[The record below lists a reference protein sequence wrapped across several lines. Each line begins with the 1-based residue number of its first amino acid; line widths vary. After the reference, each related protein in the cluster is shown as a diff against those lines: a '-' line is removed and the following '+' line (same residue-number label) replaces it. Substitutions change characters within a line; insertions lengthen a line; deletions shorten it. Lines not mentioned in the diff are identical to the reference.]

1 MGSVSGSFLFLFRMK
16 GNTMSINIDLDPP
29 MVRRLR
35 EKAEQLGKTLDEYI
49 LELLQKEVVEEDE
62 MSREEFLLQQVN
74 LGVSAEKWERYY
86 TLIESRD
93 KELLSEAE
101 HEELLQLSDEIER
114 RNAERLPYIFELA
127 RYKSISPEQLI
138 ADLGLQ

>member
-16 GNTMSINIDLDPP
+16 SNTMSINIDLDPP

-74 LGVSAEKWERYY
+74 LGISAEKWERYY

>member
-1 MGSVSGSFLFLFRMK
+1 MK
-16 GNTMSINIDLDPP
+16 SNTMSINIDLDPP

-35 EKAEQLGKTLDEYI
+35 EKAEQIGKTLDEYI
-49 LELLQKEVVEEDE
+49 LDLLQKEVVKEDE

-74 LGVSAEKWERYY
+74 LGISSEKWERYY

-93 KELLSEAE
+93 KESLSEAE

-127 RYKSISPEQLI
+127 RYKSISPEQLM